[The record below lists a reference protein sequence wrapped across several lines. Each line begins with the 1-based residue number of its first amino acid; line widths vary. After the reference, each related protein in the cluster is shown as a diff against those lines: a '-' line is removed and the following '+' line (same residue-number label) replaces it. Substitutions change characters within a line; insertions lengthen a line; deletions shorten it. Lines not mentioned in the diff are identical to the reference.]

1 MAIRQRVSIKLTSM
15 IPKAGSSIQVR
26 RNKVNKSFTGHI
38 ALVFITLNLF
48 VIAALTTVS
57 YLITRSYIE
66 NHYVNQYI
74 SNQTELIV
82 NKIESFTKPLISLA
96 GTMASSQY
104 NINWIKNEQEQ
115 EDLRVHFEKQ
125 QKNLIKYHHLTS
137 TFLVSLLTNNIYIN
151 GVSDGAADLTGRDA
165 WIIDFLETGED
176 YQLKVDYNR
185 NQSEELFLIINYR
198 IKDYEDRTIGI
209 AGIVMKMDNILEI
222 FNDRHLNNTGYY
234 FAINRDGQIQMH
246 PVREWILEENIS
258 TLDEHFPKPEFSN
271 GNDFFISRY
280 TSRIDHEDY
289 FLVAREL
296 PEIDWII
303 VGKLSVNECFSLLST
318 ILRSSVLIALIM
330 ITISLLITYLISNR
344 FKYRIGEMIKN
355 MTKFMSYISK
365 DVKADHI
372 ELRRSRILDE
382 LGNLSN
388 EICDSADYVKKIM
401 EIQHSLQD
409 EIKQN
414 SKEISEKNERLQTLS
429 NQTIYALAN
438 AIDAKD
444 SYTRGH
450 SLRVAKYSK
459 ELARRLGKTEAQQN
473 EIYNV
478 ALLHDVGKIAI
489 PDTIINKTTKLTDE
503 EFALIKSHTS
513 RGYEILKDI
522 TVMPNLYVGARW
534 HHERFDGKGYP
545 DGKAG
550 EEIPLIARVICVADC
565 YDAMTS
571 DRSYR
576 KALPQAVVRSE
587 IEKNM
592 GTQFDPKIARLML
605 QMIDDDLNYSMK
617 SSTPQDSEMPDLRN
631 I

>member
-1 MAIRQRVSIKLTSM
+1 M
-15 IPKAGSSIQVR
+15 
-26 RNKVNKSFTGHI
+26 
-38 ALVFITLNLF
+38 
-48 VIAALTTVS
+48 
-57 YLITRSYIE
+57 
-66 NHYVNQYI
+66 
-74 SNQTELIV
+74 
-82 NKIESFTKPLISLA
+82 
-96 GTMASSQY
+96 
-104 NINWIKNEQEQ
+104 
-115 EDLRVHFEKQ
+115 
-125 QKNLIKYHHLTS
+125 
-137 TFLVSLLTNNIYIN
+137 
-151 GVSDGAADLTGRDA
+151 
-165 WIIDFLETGED
+165 
-176 YQLKVDYNR
+176 
-185 NQSEELFLIINYR
+185 
-198 IKDYEDRTIGI
+198 
-209 AGIVMKMDNILEI
+209 
-222 FNDRHLNNTGYY
+222 
-234 FAINRDGQIQMH
+234 
-246 PVREWILEENIS
+246 
-258 TLDEHFPKPEFSN
+258 
-271 GNDFFISRY
+271 
-280 TSRIDHEDY
+280 
-289 FLVAREL
+289 
-296 PEIDWII
+296 
-303 VGKLSVNECFSLLST
+303 
-318 ILRSSVLIALIM
+318 
-330 ITISLLITYLISNR
+330 
-344 FKYRIGEMIKN
+344 
-355 MTKFMSYISK
+355 
-365 DVKADHI
+365 
-372 ELRRSRILDE
+372 DE

-401 EIQHSLQD
+401 EIQHSLQE

-459 ELARRLGKTEAQQN
+459 ELARRLGNTEAQQN

-522 TVMPNLYVGARW
+522 TVMPNLYIGARW

>member
-1 MAIRQRVSIKLTSM
+1 
-15 IPKAGSSIQVR
+15 
-26 RNKVNKSFTGHI
+26 
-38 ALVFITLNLF
+38 
-48 VIAALTTVS
+48 
-57 YLITRSYIE
+57 
-66 NHYVNQYI
+66 
-74 SNQTELIV
+74 
-82 NKIESFTKPLISLA
+82 
-96 GTMASSQY
+96 
-104 NINWIKNEQEQ
+104 
-115 EDLRVHFEKQ
+115 
-125 QKNLIKYHHLTS
+125 
-137 TFLVSLLTNNIYIN
+137 
-151 GVSDGAADLTGRDA
+151 
-165 WIIDFLETGED
+165 
-176 YQLKVDYNR
+176 
-185 NQSEELFLIINYR
+185 
-198 IKDYEDRTIGI
+198 
-209 AGIVMKMDNILEI
+209 MKMDNILEI

-234 FAINRDGQIQMH
+234 FAINAEGQIQMH
-246 PVREWILEENIS
+246 PVREWILKENIS

-303 VGKLSVNECFSLLST
+303 VGKLSVSECFSLLST

-459 ELARRLGKTEAQQN
+459 ELARRLGNTEAQQN

-522 TVMPNLYVGARW
+522 TVMPNLYIGARW